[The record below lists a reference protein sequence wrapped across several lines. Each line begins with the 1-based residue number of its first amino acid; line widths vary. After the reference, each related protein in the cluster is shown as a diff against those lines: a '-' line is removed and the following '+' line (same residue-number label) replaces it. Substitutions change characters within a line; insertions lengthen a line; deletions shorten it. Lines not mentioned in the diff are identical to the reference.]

1 MGEGPADLR
10 DLAGNATSETPTL
23 PPMIHAARQQTYK
36 ERNNENRDMEEEL
49 ESRLTAIARRHGRE
63 SVYVFG
69 SRAKEIAV
77 LVAGEKMAGATSDVD
92 IGVQPHR
99 HLRLDARDR
108 VMLTIEVETLFDVH
122 RVDLVILP
130 EANAVLAAE
139 VVRGELLYTEHAD
152 AEAETQLYY
161 LRRAGDLA
169 PFYHQQW
176 KELVGS
182 DL

>member
-1 MGEGPADLR
+1 
-10 DLAGNATSETPTL
+10 
-23 PPMIHAARQQTYK
+23 MIHAVRQQTYK
-36 ERNNENRDMEEEL
+36 GCNNENKDMEEDL
-49 ESRLTAIARRHGRE
+49 ESRLTAIARRFGLE

-69 SRAKEIAV
+69 SRANEIAV
-77 LVAGEKMAGATSDVD
+77 LVAGSKMSEAGATSDVD
-92 IGVQPHR
+92 IGVEPHR

-108 VMLTIEVETLFDVH
+108 VMLTLELETLFDVH

>member
-1 MGEGPADLR
+1 
-10 DLAGNATSETPTL
+10 
-23 PPMIHAARQQTYK
+23 
-36 ERNNENRDMEEEL
+36 
-49 ESRLTAIARRHGRE
+49 
-63 SVYVFG
+63 
-69 SRAKEIAV
+69 
-77 LVAGEKMAGATSDVD
+77 
-92 IGVQPHR
+92 
-99 HLRLDARDR
+99 
-108 VMLTIEVETLFDVH
+108 MLTLELETLFDVH

-152 AEAETQLYY
+152 AEAKTQLYY